1 MDEEYRERV
10 KKRPI
15 LVHLHG
21 GPHGLS
27 FASLT
32 SFKYALLKL
41 GYVVLLP
48 QFPGSA
54 GFGQNYID
62 QALRG
67 IG

>member
-1 MDEEYRERV
+1 MDEEYRDRA

-27 FASLT
+27 YATLT
-32 SFKYALLKL
+32 SLKYALLKL
-41 GYVVLLP
+41 GYVILMP

-54 GFGQNYID
+54 GFGQKYIE
-62 QALRG
+62 QALGG